1 MIDYALRRRFSFFE
15 MVPGFASEG
24 FKVYASSIQ
33 DETFDALVAQLISL
47 NKVIAED
54 PALGKGFRIGHSY
67 LCLSDIDQYSE
78 EWLQSVV
85 EYDIIPTLQE
95 YWFDDNDKVEL
106 WENNLRSVFN
116 A

>member
-1 MIDYALRRRFSFFE
+1 MI
-15 MVPGFASEG
+15 PGFASQG
-24 FKVYASSIQ
+24 FKEYSGKYIH
-33 DETFDALVAQLISL
+33 DETYDALVAQLISL
-47 NKVIAED
+47 NRAIAED

-67 LCLSDIDQYSE
+67 LCLPKGEEYSE

-85 EYDIIPTLQE
+85 EYDILPTLQE
-95 YWFDDNDKVEL
+95 YWFDDQDKVTL